1 MVFNVR
7 DTHVGRS
14 LDLYGEW
21 VESELDLLG
30 PWLAPGDVVID
41 AGANVGN
48 HTVFFAGRVG
58 PDGRVY
64 AFEPQRRVFQMLC
77 ANLALNGVTNVE
89 AVQAAVGT
97 GLGEVA
103 IPDVDYTAPGNFGG
117 VRLAC
122 GAGRQVPVRSL
133 DSLGLARCAAIK
145 IDVEGM
151 ELDVIDG
158 ASDLIARTRPLL
170 YVENN
175 DRAKSGAL
183 IRRIAGFGY
192 QLFWHFSRYYN
203 PNNFFAE
210 RQNAFG
216 GLADANM
223 ICVHQDRA
231 RRLPDTLAPVAGP
244 DDHAEAALR
253 RRELAERGAP

>member
-1 MVFNVR
+1 MVFNSR

-30 PWLAPGDVVID
+30 AFLAPGDVVID

-48 HTVFFAGRVG
+48 HTLFFAARVG
-58 PDGRVY
+58 PEGCVY

-89 AVQAAVGT
+89 AMQAAVGSGPGT
-97 GLGEVA
+97 AAV
-103 IPDVDYTAPGNFGG
+103 PDVDYSLPGNFGG
-117 VRLAC
+117 VRLAA
-122 GAGRQVPVRSL
+122 GAGRQVPMTSL
-133 DSLGLARCAAIK
+133 DSLGLSRCRAIK

-151 ELDVIDG
+151 ELDVLHG
-158 ASDLIARTRPLL
+158 ASALIERTRPLL

-175 DRAKSGAL
+175 DRTRSGAL
-183 IRRIAGFGY
+183 IRCIAGFGY
-192 QLFWHFSRYYN
+192 RLFWHFPHYYN
-203 PNNFFAE
+203 PNNFFAN

-223 ICVHQDRA
+223 MCVQEDLA
-231 RRLPDTLAPVAGP
+231 PRLAGTLMPVAGP
-244 DDHAEAALR
+244 DDYAEAALDR
-253 RRELAERGAP
+253 VEVA